1 MRTNTWLE
9 QNRPG
14 SLLAQAGDR
23 KTPATRRVR
32 LVISRSEIAVG
43 ILVLA
48 GLVTHLAFRHLQ
60 AGLREQ
66 NRALQKRVA
75 QLTHLGAKNQ
85 PEGVPTETRP
95 LLSEAQVQELL
106 RARGQVGVLRREQ
119 EELHKLH
126 LDNRR
131 LQTGLARRLL
141 EGKAHVSLE
150 QLAPYLEAKQRSAE
164 SLIAAF
170 HATGD
175 PAALREAVEKYPGD
189 PRVLFATGFRADSP
203 EERRQLLEAFKQS
216 APDNALANY
225 LSAWDYFKAGQSDR
239 AVQELSV
246 AASKP
251 QFQDYA
257 SDSLQELE
265 EAYRTAGCTTAGACM
280 AAAYLMG
287 LDNYAQLRGLANN
300 LADLAALYRQAGD
313 ESSAQVALQMGV
325 ALGRQV
331 GEPSGGKPTCVDLLG
346 IEIERRMLAGMDPAS
361 PCDSSGATVSDRLN
375 ELARL
380 CMLITE
386 VGGDVGYW
394 VPQALSEQ
402 DQISFFDRLRASG
415 ELEALRWARSRQ
427 AKP

>member
-1 MRTNTWLE
+1 MKSSTWLE
-9 QNRPG
+9 SNRPE
-14 SLLAQAGDR
+14 SQLAQAGDG
-23 KTPATRRVR
+23 KTPATLRDR
-32 LVISRSEIAVG
+32 LVTSKSEVAVG
-43 ILVLA
+43 IFVLA
-48 GLVTHLAFRHLQ
+48 GIVTVLAFRHLQ

-66 NRALQKRVA
+66 NRALQQRVA

-85 PEGVPTETRP
+85 PEGAPIETRP
-95 LLSEAQVQELL
+95 LLSEEQVRELL

-119 EELHKLH
+119 DELHKLH

-131 LQTGLARRLL
+131 LQAGLAKRLL

-170 HATGD
+170 HATRD

-225 LSAWDYFKAGQSDR
+225 LSARDYFKAGQSDR

-257 SDSLQELE
+257 GDSLQELE
-265 EAYRTAGCTTAGACM
+265 EAYRAAGCTTAGACM
-280 AAAYLMG
+280 AAVYLMPA
-287 LDNYAQLRGLANN
+287 DNYAQLRGVANN
-300 LADLAALYRQAGD
+300 LADLAARYRQAGD
-313 ESSAQVALQMGV
+313 EASAQAALEMGLT
-325 ALGRQV
+325 LGRQV

-346 IEIERRMLAGMDPAS
+346 IEIERKMLAGMDPAG
-361 PCDSSGATVSDRLN
+361 PCDSSGVTVEDRLN
-375 ELARL
+375 ELARQREI
-380 CMLITE
+380 ITE

-394 VPQALSEQ
+394 VPQVLSEK
-402 DQISFFDRLRASG
+402 DQISFFDRMRASG

>member
-1 MRTNTWLE
+1 MKTSTWLE
-9 QNRPG
+9 PNKPESQ
-14 SLLAQAGDR
+14 LAQAGDR
-23 KTPATRRVR
+23 KTPATLRDR
-32 LVISRSEIAVG
+32 LVFGKSEVAVG

-48 GLVTHLAFRHLQ
+48 GLVSLLAFRHLQ
-60 AGLREQ
+60 AGLRAQ
-66 NRALQKRVA
+66 NRALQQRVA
-75 QLTHLGAKNQ
+75 QLTHRGAKNQ
-85 PEGVPTETRP
+85 SEGVPTETRP
-95 LLSEAQVQELL
+95 LLSEKQVRELL

-119 EELHKLH
+119 DELHKLH
-126 LDNRR
+126 LDNHR
-131 LQTGLARRLL
+131 LQTGLAKRLL

-170 HATGD
+170 QATRD

-189 PRVLFATGFRADSP
+189 PRVLFARGFRGDSP
-203 EERRQLLEAFKQS
+203 EESRQLLEAFKQS

-225 LSAWDYFKAGQSDR
+225 LSARDFFKAGQSDR
-239 AVQELSV
+239 AVQELSA

-257 SDSLQELE
+257 SDSLQELQ
-265 EAYRTAGCTTAGACM
+265 EAYRAAGCTTAGACM
-280 AAAYLMG
+280 AAAYLMPAE
-287 LDNYAQLRGLANN
+287 NYAPLRGLANN
-300 LADLAALYRQAGD
+300 LADLAAFYRQAGD
-313 ESSAQVALQMGV
+313 ESSAQAALQMGV

-346 IEIERRMLAGMDPAS
+346 IEIERRMLSGMDPAS
-361 PCDSSGATVSDRLN
+361 PCDSSGLTVQDRLN

-380 CMLITE
+380 RELITE

-394 VPQALSEQ
+394 VPQVLSEQ
-402 DQISFFDRLRASG
+402 DQISFFDRMKAAG
-415 ELEALRWARSRQ
+415 ELEALRWAQTRR